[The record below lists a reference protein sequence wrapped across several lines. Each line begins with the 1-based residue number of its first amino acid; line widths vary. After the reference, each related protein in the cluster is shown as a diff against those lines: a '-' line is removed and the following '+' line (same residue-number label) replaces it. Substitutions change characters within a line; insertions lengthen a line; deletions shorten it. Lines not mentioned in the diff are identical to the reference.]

1 MKRFPQKPIQFI
13 EAEMETN
20 LGKGNIIFVGSSTD
34 MWANSVPTSE
44 IIEVLVHCNMYPWNR
59 YLFQSKN
66 PTRFLKYLVI
76 MPRDFILGTTLESNR
91 NWNGSKAPQ
100 PPERYYIFKGIQARK
115 MVSIEPI
122 MDFDL
127 DVFVEWIRLIAP
139 EFVSIGA
146 DSKGHNL
153 PEPSPEKVRALIEE
167 LKKITDVRI
176 KDNLQRLLRSRD

>member
-1 MKRFPQKPIQFI
+1 
-13 EAEMETN
+13 METN
-20 LGKGNIIFVGSSTD
+20 LGEGNVIFVGSSID
-34 MWANSVPTSE
+34 GWANDIPASWIKAT
-44 IIEVLVHCNMYPWNR
+44 LVHCNQYPGNC
-59 YLFQSKN
+59 YLFQGKN
-66 PTRFLKYLVI
+66 PARFSIYLEF
-76 MPRDFILGTTLESNR
+76 MPPNFILGTTLESNR
-91 NWNGSKAPQ
+91 YWDGSKAPQ
-100 PPERYYIFKGIQARK
+100 TLERYLAFKGIQARK